1 MSRKKTETGLIIV
14 KQTKFDKIRK
24 GLLMF
29 FYGNDYKLI
38 EKYEQLLKVNRPQNI
53 IIPKEIKKC

>member
-29 FYGNDYKLI
+29 FYGYDYKLI

-53 IIPKEIKKC
+53 IIPKEIKNL